1 MTTALRITTGVTAD
15 GAPQLTAA
23 GEIDLSNA
31 DDFARALAGA
41 VSPPRRLLVDLTGV
55 EYLDSAALAT
65 LFTHADD
72 IDIRISPLN
81 ETLLTV
87 CGLADLTDVQ
97 VIAPT
102 GPPKAC

>member
-1 MTTALRITTGVTAD
+1 MSTDLRISTAHAAD
-15 GAPQLTAA
+15 GTAQLTAA

-31 DDFARALAGA
+31 DEFARALAEA
-41 VSPPRRLLVDLTGV
+41 VSPLRRLLVDLTGV

-72 IDIRISPLN
+72 IAIRISPLN

-87 CGLADLTDVQ
+87 CGLTDLTDVQ
-97 VIAPT
+97 VVTPD
-102 GPPKAC
+102 GRQ